1 MQKPSKLQYKMP
13 GGDVP
18 PLSLKV
24 IKIPKNCLF
33 YGSTQGKAPKNF
45 DFSLSLQVSKFD
57 KIVFLLYYMLHIVHI
72 LENCV
77 RINPANFLICT
88 CFSESEQNIYFRSIY
103 I

>member
-1 MQKPSKLQYKMP
+1 M
-13 GGDVP
+13 P

-33 YGSTQGKAPKNF
+33 YGSIQGKAPKNF